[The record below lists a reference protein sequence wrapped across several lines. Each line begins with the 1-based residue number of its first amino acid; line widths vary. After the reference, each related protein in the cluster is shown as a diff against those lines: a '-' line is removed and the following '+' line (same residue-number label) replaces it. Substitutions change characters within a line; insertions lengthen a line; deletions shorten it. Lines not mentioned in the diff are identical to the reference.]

1 MNKSSEENDVENS
14 DEEKIEDEL
23 DEMEEQEIFV
33 DQELEFERSIED
45 YRNSLDDLIFEFS
58 NIFLKNKSNIAE
70 TLKIEIKKIFNEYDS
85 RHFNSLV
92 LYCGRVYEFI
102 IYQIGWYIL
111 KDAMYQT
118 KYKNRF
124 PEFKTLQNVINEIE
138 GFFKKNV
145 GHPLKNEL
153 KVFQL
158 NLYEK
163 RNDVAHP
170 SVLGELRDVNLFDAE
185 EVLKLLINS
194 IDFFCK
200 KFQEIIEK
208 PNPVFI

>member
-14 DEEKIEDEL
+14 DEEIEDEL
-23 DEMEEQEIFV
+23 DEMEEQEIFI
-33 DQELEFERSIED
+33 DQEVEFKRSIED
-45 YRNSLDDLIFEFS
+45 YRNSLDGLINEFS
-58 NIFLKNKSNIAE
+58 NIFLIDKSDIAE
-70 TLKIEIKKIFNEYDS
+70 TLKIEIEKIFKEYDS

-118 KYKNRF
+118 KYKNKF
-124 PEFKTLQNVINEIE
+124 PKFKTLQDVVNEIE

-145 GHPLKNEL
+145 GNPLKNDL
-153 KVFQL
+153 KAFQL

-170 SVLGELRDVNLFDAE
+170 SVLGELREVHLFDAE
-185 EVLKLLINS
+185 EVLKLLIDS
-194 IDFFCK
+194 IEFFCK